1 MYIFCDFFDKS
12 IDMGLRVWYNAV
24 VWHKMGW
31 EAKSLISAEEKSN
44 LIVGYK
50 QVLRALLAKSCKKLF
65 IAEDCSL
72 NIFDS
77 LKNAAGDTEVVLVPT
92 MRELGAMCEID
103 VPSSCAAILGL

>member
-1 MYIFCDFFDKS
+1 MITIED
-12 IDMGLRVWYNAV
+12 
-24 VWHKMGW
+24 
-31 EAKSLISAEEKSN
+31 KSN

-50 QVLRALLAKSCKKLF
+50 QVLRALSAGYCKKVF

-77 LKNAAGDTEVVLVPT
+77 LKSAAGDAEVILVPT

-103 VPSSCAAILGL
+103 VPSSCAAILK

>member
-1 MYIFCDFFDKS
+1 M
-12 IDMGLRVWYNAV
+12 
-24 VWHKMGW
+24 
-31 EAKSLISAEEKSN
+31 ISVEEKSR

-50 QVLRALLAKSCKKLF
+50 QVLRALGAKSCQKLF

-92 MRELGAMCEID
+92 MRELGTMCEID
-103 VPSSCAAILGL
+103 VPASCAAVIRL

>member
-1 MYIFCDFFDKS
+1 VP
-12 IDMGLRVWYNAV
+12 GVWYNAV

-31 EAKSLISAEEKSN
+31 EAKSLISVEEKGR

-50 QVLRALLAKSCKKLF
+50 QVLRALSAKSCQKLF

-77 LKNAAGDTEVVLVPT
+77 LKNSAGDSEVVLVPT
-92 MRELGAMCEID
+92 MRELGTMCEID
-103 VPSSCAAILGL
+103 VPSSCAAVLK